1 MGSRST
7 QSRTADRTMTPEMWT
22 VILTGIS
29 LAGLILFT
37 GRRVNQLSDDV
48 TSLRERTGIV
58 EAKLDIVIDGLNIK
72 MAPKE

>member
-1 MGSRST
+1 
-7 QSRTADRTMTPEMWT
+7 MTPEMWT

-37 GRRVNQLSDDV
+37 GRRVNQLTDDV